1 MTSQSAVFQTRSILE
16 PKIKKQSRL
25 LIISDEPQHVKYL
38 QSEFGVAGVE
48 ITNVSSAE
56 EVRNLCR
63 GGHDLA
69 VIDVAP
75 GKVLGILETLRASD
89 SYRDISVLV
98 DNSRLQAEPSLAGVL
113 PSYRAMPCNYA
124 EIVRLTRRR
133 VSSALKQTGADTVKR
148 ML

>member
-1 MTSQSAVFQTRSILE
+1 MTAQSAVLATIPILDA
-16 PKIKKQSRL
+16 KVKKQSRL
-25 LIISDEPQHVKYL
+25 LIVSDEPQHFKFL

-48 ITNVSSAE
+48 ITSVTAE
-56 EVRNLCR
+56 EMRSACR

-75 GKVLGILETLRASD
+75 GKVLGLLETLRASEG
-89 SYRDISVLV
+89 YRDISVLV
-98 DNSRLQAEPSLAGVL
+98 DNSRLQSEPSLAGVL

-133 VSSALKQTGADTVKR
+133 VAKMLSLGEGRTSRR